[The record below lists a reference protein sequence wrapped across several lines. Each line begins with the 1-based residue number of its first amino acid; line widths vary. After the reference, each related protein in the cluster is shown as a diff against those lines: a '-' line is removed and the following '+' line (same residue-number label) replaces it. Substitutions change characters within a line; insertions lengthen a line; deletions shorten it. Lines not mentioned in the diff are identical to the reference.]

1 MVIDL
6 SPFYGPGTPLDRLFE
21 SLLPSMAISQRS
33 MAYPPLNIG
42 EDDANIYV
50 SCEIPGM
57 DIADIDL
64 TLTDSSLVI
73 KGERKTVKGKYYR
86 QERPTGFFQRV
97 VNIQAPLARDRVTAN
112 MRDGVL
118 EVVLPKSEES
128 RPKKITIDA
137 V

>member
-6 SPFYGPGTPLDRLFE
+6 SPFYGASSPFDRLFE
-21 SLLPSMAISQRS
+21 TLWPSMAMSQRS
-33 MAYPPLNIG
+33 VSYPPLNIG
-42 EDDANIYV
+42 EDDDNLYV
-50 SCEIPGM
+50 RCEIPGM
-57 DIADIDL
+57 EIADVDL

-73 KGERKTVKGKYYR
+73 KGERKAVQGKYYR

-97 VNIQAPLARDRVTAN
+97 VNIQAAIARDKVSAT

-118 EVVLPKSEES
+118 EVVIPKSDES
-128 RPKKITIDA
+128 KPQKISIEA

>member
-6 SPFYGPGTPLDRLFE
+6 SPFYGATTPFDRLFE
-21 SLLPSMAISQRS
+21 TLWPSMAISQRGT
-33 MAYPPLNIG
+33 AYPPVNIG
-42 EDDANIYV
+42 EDDENLYV
-50 SCEIPGM
+50 RCEIPGM
-57 DIADIDL
+57 AIADIDL

-73 KGERKTVKGKYYR
+73 KGERKAAKGKYYR

-97 VNIQAPLARDRVTAN
+97 VNIQAAINRDKVAAT

-118 EVVLPKSEES
+118 EVVIPKADES
-128 RPKKITIDA
+128 KPKKINIEA

>member
-6 SPFYGPGTPLDRLFE
+6 SPFYGSATPFDRLFE
-21 SLLPSMAISQRS
+21 SLWPSMAISQRN
-33 MAYPPLNIG
+33 MAYPPINLG
-42 EDDANIYV
+42 EDDENIYV
-50 SCEIPGM
+50 RCEIPGM
-57 DIADIDL
+57 DMAALDL

-73 KGERKTVKGKYYR
+73 KGERKAAKGKYYR

-97 VNIQAPLARDRVTAN
+97 VNIQAGVARDRVSAT

-118 EVVLPKSEES
+118 EVVLPKSDES
-128 RPKKITIDA
+128 KPKKISIEA

>member
-6 SPFYGPGTPLDRLFE
+6 SPFYGATTPFDRLFE
-21 SLLPSMAISQRS
+21 SLWPSMAISQRS
-33 MAYPPLNIG
+33 MAYPPINIG
-42 EDDANIYV
+42 EDDENLYV
-50 SCEIPGM
+50 RCEIPGM
-57 DIADIDL
+57 DMEALDL

-73 KGERKTVKGKYYR
+73 KGERQAIKGKYYR

-97 VNIQAPLARDRVTAN
+97 VNIQAGVAREKVTAT

-118 EVVLPKSEES
+118 EVVLPKSDES
-128 RPKKITIDA
+128 KPKKISIEP

>member
-6 SPFYGPGTPLDRLFE
+6 SPFYGATTPFDRLFE
-21 SLLPSMAISQRS
+21 SLWPSMAISQRS
-33 MAYPPLNIG
+33 MAYPPINIG
-42 EDDANIYV
+42 EDDENLYV
-50 SCEIPGM
+50 RCEIPGM
-57 DIADIDL
+57 DMEALDL

-73 KGERKTVKGKYYR
+73 KGERQAVKGKYYR

-97 VNIQAPLARDRVTAN
+97 VNIQAGVAREKVSAT

-118 EVVLPKSEES
+118 EVVLPKSDES
-128 RPKKITIDA
+128 KPKKISIEP

>member
-6 SPFYGPGTPLDRLFE
+6 SPFYGASTPFDRLFE
-21 SLLPSMAISQRS
+21 SLWPTMPISQRS
-33 MAYPPLNIG
+33 MAYPPINIG
-42 EDDANIYV
+42 EDDDNIYV
-50 SCEIPGM
+50 RCEIPGM
-57 DIADIDL
+57 DIADLDL

-73 KGERKTVKGKYYR
+73 KGERKAVRGKYYR

-97 VNIQAPLARDRVTAN
+97 VNIQAAVAREKVTAS

-118 EVVLPKSEES
+118 EVVLPKSDES
-128 RPKKITIDA
+128 RPKKINIEA

>member
-6 SPFYGPGTPLDRLFE
+6 SPFYGSSTPMDRLFE
-21 SLLPSMAISQRS
+21 SLWPFMAISQRS

-42 EDDANIYV
+42 EDDENIYV

-57 DIADIDL
+57 DIADLDL

-73 KGERKTVKGKYYR
+73 KGERKAVKGKYYR

-97 VNIQAPLARDRVTAN
+97 VNIQAAVARDRVSAT

-118 EVVLPKSEES
+118 DVVLPKSDES
-128 RPKKITIDA
+128 KPKKISIEA